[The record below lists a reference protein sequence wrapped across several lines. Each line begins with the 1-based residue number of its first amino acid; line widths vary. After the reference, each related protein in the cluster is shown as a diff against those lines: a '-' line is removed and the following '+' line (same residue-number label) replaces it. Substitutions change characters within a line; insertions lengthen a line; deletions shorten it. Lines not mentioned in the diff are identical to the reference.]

1 MSDQIVL
8 NAETRERTG
17 SNKARVIRKVDGMVP
32 AIVYGDEK
40 ESLNLKLHLNEL
52 TKASQNELF
61 YTQVLLIKN
70 GDLEEK
76 VVLKE
81 LQRDPAK
88 GKFLHADFQRV
99 SRKTKLKVIIPMN
112 FINEEECVGVKNDGG
127 LITKAIR
134 EVEIMCLAGNIP
146 ESIDVDVTD
155 LELGASIRLTEVS
168 LPEGSEIP
176 GLTEETDQ
184 MVVSV
189 NAPKAVEEEE
199 PILEDGEEGEE
210 GVAEEDELEEAY
222 NTIRSLKATINEVN
236 LLNAKLLFSNKLF
249 RSNDLNESQKMKVI
263 ETFDRA
269 NSVREVKLVYS
280 TLSESLT
287 AYTPKRKTR
296 VTEVFASKTSKS
308 TAPKKGMI
316 VESNDFAN
324 RMKKLAGLL

>member
-1 MSDQIVL
+1 MSDQIIL

-17 SNKARVIRKVDGMVP
+17 SNKARVIRKVDGMIP

-40 ESLNLKLHLNEL
+40 ESLNLKLYLNEL

-70 GDLEEK
+70 GELEEK

-99 SRKTKLKVIIPMN
+99 SKKTKLKVVIPMN
-112 FINEEECVGVKNDGG
+112 FINEEECIGVKNEGG

-146 ESIDVDVTD
+146 ESIDVDVTN
-155 LELGASIRLTEVS
+155 LELGSSIRLTEVV

-176 GLTEETDQ
+176 GLTDETDQ

-189 NAPKAVEEEE
+189 NAPKAIEEE
-199 PILEDGEEGEE
+199 PIIEDGGEAEMSEEG
-210 GVAEEDELEEAY
+210 ASEEDEG
-222 NTIRSLKATINEVN
+222 SDDDQSNED
-236 LLNAKLLFSNKLF
+236 SE
-249 RSNDLNESQKMKVI
+249 NEGS
-263 ETFDRA
+263 
-269 NSVREVKLVYS
+269 
-280 TLSESLT
+280 SE
-287 AYTPKRKTR
+287 
-296 VTEVFASKTSKS
+296 
-308 TAPKKGMI
+308 
-316 VESNDFAN
+316 N
-324 RMKKLAGLL
+324 

>member
-1 MSDQIVL
+1 MSDQIIL

-17 SNKARVIRKVDGMVP
+17 SNKARVIRKVDGMIP

-40 ESLNLKLHLNEL
+40 ESLNLKLYLNEL

-70 GDLEEK
+70 GELEEK

-99 SRKTKLKVIIPMN
+99 SKKTKLKVVIPMN
-112 FINEEECVGVKNDGG
+112 FINEEECIGVKNEGG

-146 ESIDVDVTD
+146 ESIDVDVTN
-155 LELGASIRLTEVS
+155 LELGSSIRLTEVV

-176 GLTEETDQ
+176 GLTDETDQ

-189 NAPKAVEEEE
+189 NAPKAIEEE
-199 PILEDGEEGEE
+199 PIIEEGDEAEMFEE
-210 GVAEEDELEEAY
+210 GASEE
-222 NTIRSLKATINEVN
+222 NEGSDDD
-236 LLNAKLLFSNKLF
+236 KSNED
-249 RSNDLNESQKMKVI
+249 SENEGS
-263 ETFDRA
+263 
-269 NSVREVKLVYS
+269 
-280 TLSESLT
+280 SE
-287 AYTPKRKTR
+287 
-296 VTEVFASKTSKS
+296 
-308 TAPKKGMI
+308 
-316 VESNDFAN
+316 N
-324 RMKKLAGLL
+324 